1 MGDGDATSVVPFL
14 KALSLEILLGFGTA
28 GDGGFKGGLFQ
39 WWCKAA
45 WCRLASF
52 IGVARLVWWLSQLWQ
67 RPGVIARRRCGRG
80 QRTAAAGVAWHPSVW
95 RGTVIAI
102 N

>member
-39 WWCKAA
+39 WWCKVEC
-45 WCRLASF
+45 CRLANFMGIATLVRWPGLSHF
-52 IGVARLVWWLSQLWQ
+52 VGVTASRGPLRLALLDNRQCCV
-67 RPGVIARRRCGRG
+67 G
-80 QRTAAAGVAWHPSVW
+80 
-95 RGTVIAI
+95 
-102 N
+102 

>member
-45 WCRLASF
+45 CCRLANF
-52 IGVARLVWWLSQLWQ
+52 MGIATLV
-67 RPGVIARRRCGRG
+67 R
-80 QRTAAAGVAWHPSVW
+80 WHS
-95 RGTVIAI
+95 
-102 N
+102 